1 MEHSAI
7 HQQAVANIE
16 SIIRKHGRQLKPTK
30 AFKERYGLTYK
41 VMENVPMVDEPL
53 EREME
58 LRAQYD
64 GSYKSFSVGCDCA
77 YKNFNNMDDMDI
89 VLLCNRLAIIFDDSS
104 LMIM

>member
-16 SIIRKHGRQLKPTK
+16 SIIRKHGRRLNPSK

-41 VMENVPMVDEPL
+41 VKESVPMVDEPL

-64 GSYKSFSVGCDCA
+64 GTYKSFSVGCDCA
-77 YKNFNNMDDMDI
+77 YKNFNSMDDMDI
-89 VLLCNRLAIIFDDSS
+89 VLLCNRLAIIFGDTS

>member
-7 HQQAVANIE
+7 HQQAVTNIE
-16 SIIRKHGRQLKPTK
+16 SIIRKHGRRLNPTK
-30 AFKERYGLTYK
+30 AFKERYGLTYN

-53 EREME
+53 ERKME

-64 GSYKSFSVGCDCA
+64 GAYKSFSVGCDCA
-77 YKNFNNMDDMDI
+77 YKNFNSMDDMDI
-89 VLLCNRLAIIFDDSS
+89 VLLCNRLAIIFGDTS